1 MSITFSRAGSLHD
14 AIGGTPLL
22 ELRGLQTPGR
32 ARLFA
37 KAEFMNP
44 GGSVKDRIC
53 RSMLDDAQAR
63 GMLRPDSV
71 IIESTSG
78 NTGIGLAMLAAERGL
93 ECILTMP
100 STMSQERIKLLRGY
114 GARVELSTAEGGMAE
129 AILLAERLAA
139 QYGERAWMP
148 GQFEN
153 QANPLAHSLTT
164 GPEILSQL
172 AGLPLAAF
180 VAGVGTGGTISGT
193 GAVLKKHDQ
202 STRIVAVE
210 PSASPVISGG
220 KPGPHGIQ
228 GIGAGFIPDTLN
240 LKILDEVMTVTEVE
254 ALETKVELGK
264 RAGLLV
270 GISAGANV
278 AMARR
283 VAQRFDDSV
292 AVVTVLCDT
301 GERYLSLDA

>member
-1 MSITFSRAGSLHD
+1 MHRLAD
-14 AIGGTPLL
+14 AIGGTPLF
-22 ELRGLQTPGR
+22 ELRSLQTPGR

-53 RSMLDDAQAR
+53 RSMIEDAQTR
-63 GMLRPDSV
+63 GKLRPDSV

-100 STMSQERIKLLRGY
+100 ATMSPERIKLLRGY
-114 GARVELSTAEGGMAE
+114 GARVELSSAEGGMAE
-129 AILLAERLAA
+129 AILLAERLATHYA
-139 QYGERAWMP
+139 ERAWMP

-153 QANPLAHSLTT
+153 AANPQAHRLTT
-164 GPEILSQL
+164 GPEIVAQL
-172 AGLPLAAF
+172 PGELRLAAF
-180 VAGVGTGGTISGT
+180 VAGVGTGGTISGA
-193 GAVLKKHDQ
+193 GAALKLHDPRTQ
-202 STRIVAVE
+202 IIAIEPAV
-210 PSASPVISGG
+210 SAVITGG

-228 GIGAGFIPDTLN
+228 GIGAGFIPETLN
-240 LKILDEVMTVTEVE
+240 LKVLDEVLTVTEVE
-254 ALETKVELGK
+254 ALEAKAELGR

-278 AMARR
+278 AMARK
-283 VAQRFDDSV
+283 VAQRYDESM
-292 AVVTVLCDT
+292 AVVTILCDT